1 MDPTSPAFTLTAGV
15 PNGFVEQATYGREK
29 NLSRLP
35 LRALAVGIAGRE
47 LLPPALARQHRLK
60 SSSHSDQVCERFC
73 PHLSHDLSPMGLHR
87 DLANTEFTTNL
98 FV

>member
-1 MDPTSPAFTLTAGV
+1 MDPTSPAFTPTAGV
-15 PNGFVEQATYGREK
+15 PNGFVEQATNGCEK
-29 NLSRLP
+29 KFKPTP
-35 LRALAVGIAGRE
+35 LKGFCVGIAGRE
-47 LLPPALARQHRLK
+47 LFPPALARQHRLK